1 MRTFQQVSA
10 LRTYLKTVRQE
21 GKTIGFVPTM
31 GALHEGHLTLAR
43 RARGDCELV
52 LMSVF
57 VNPTQFGAN
66 EDFSA
71 YPRDLNRDLGMA
83 SQAGVDALFSPDLEE
98 MYPSGAETIVDVPRL
113 GAMLEGKTRPGHF
126 RGVATV
132 VTNLL
137 NIVQPDRAYFGQK
150 DYQQLL
156 VIERLARDLHLTA
169 KIILVPT
176 VREPDGLAL
185 SSRNAY
191 LSTDERRAAPILF
204 CALQRAQERV
214 AQRMTDADALRREL
228 ETLIASEPLATLDYV
243 AVVSPDTL
251 EPVATLDAV
260 TLVALAVRI
269 GKTRLIDNM
278 LLAPEGVAIPK
289 NRLGQM

>member
-57 VNPTQFGAN
+57 VNPTQFGAG
-66 EDFSA
+66 EDFAA

-83 SQAGVDALFSPDLEE
+83 SQAGVDALFSPDPLE
-98 MYPSGAETIVDVPRL
+98 MYPPGAETIVDVPRL
-113 GAMLEGKTRPGHF
+113 GALLEGKIRPGHF

-156 VIERLARDLHLTA
+156 VIEKVARDLHLTA

-191 LSTDERRAAPILF
+191 LSPEERKAAPVLY
-204 CALQRAQERV
+204 CALRRAQEQI
-214 AQRMTDADALRREL
+214 AQGLATPDSLRREL
-228 ETLIASEPLATLDYV
+228 EAMIADEPLATLDYV

-251 EPVATLDAV
+251 EPVTALDGV

>member
-83 SQAGVDALFSPDLEE
+83 SQAGVDALFSPNVEE
-98 MYPSGAETIVDVPRL
+98 MYPPNAETVVDVPRL
-113 GAMLEGKTRPGHF
+113 GAMLEGAVRPGHF

-176 VREPDGLAL
+176 ARESDGLAL

-191 LSTDERRAAPILF
+191 LSLDERRAAPVLF
-204 CALQRAQERV
+204 CALQRAQERI
-214 AQRMTDADALRREL
+214 AQGMTDADALRREL
-228 ETLIASEPLATLDYV
+228 ETLIANEPLATLDYV
-243 AVVSPDTL
+243 AVVHPDTL
-251 EPVATLDAV
+251 APVATLDGV

-278 LLAPEGVAIPK
+278 LLAPEGIAIPK

>member
-57 VNPTQFGAN
+57 VNPTQFGEG
-66 EDFSA
+66 EDFAA

-83 SQAGVDALFSPDLEE
+83 SQAGVDALFSPDPEE
-98 MYPSGAETIVDVPRL
+98 MYPTGAETIVDVPRL
-113 GAMLEGKTRPGHF
+113 GALLEGKIRPGHF

-156 VIERLARDLHLTA
+156 VIEKVARDLHLTA

-176 VREPDGLAL
+176 VRESDGLAL

-191 LSTDERRAAPILF
+191 LSPEERKAAPVLY
-204 CALQRAQERV
+204 CALRRAQERI
-214 AQRMTDADALRREL
+214 AQGGATSDSLRREL
-228 ETLIASEPLATLDYV
+228 EAMIADEPLATLDYV

-251 EPVATLDAV
+251 EPVTTLDGV

-278 LLAPEGVAIPK
+278 LLAPEGIAIPK